1 MSKAVI
7 MAGGFGTRLRP
18 ITMNLPK
25 PMVPMMNVP
34 MMEHIVNLLKKHSIT
49 DIVSLLYFQP
59 EKITSYFG
67 NGSAFGI
74 SMKYMQAQADYGTA
88 GAVRYAYEHLT
99 ERFIII
105 SGDVLTDFDLTAAV
119 KFHEE
124 KRAKATI
131 VLTQAS
137 NPLQFG
143 IVMTDKDSKITRF
156 LEKPSWGEVFSDTI
170 NTGIYILE
178 PDVLELIPYQKDF
191 DFSKDLFPLMLHK
204 GMPLYGYTASG
215 YWQDVGNLDQ
225 YQQAQSDAIYGKV
238 KIDIKGERRGAE
250 PNVSYIAPTATVHET
265 AKLLGTVVL
274 GDNVVIGP
282 RAEITNSSL
291 GAGCEVGFGA
301 KIDNSVLWERVKVGD
316 FATIE
321 NDVIC
326 NETQIGEYATIG
338 ENVFIADKCVIGA
351 HAQLSSNI
359 KLWPE
364 KTVESRAILSRS
376 LVQEEKW
383 MRDLFNDARVTGVS
397 NIEMN
402 PEFGAKFGAA
412 LGNSFGAGTTIIA
425 SRDANEVSRMV
436 KRALAAGLM
445 SVGVDVVDLQAS
457 PLPLTRQ
464 AMRDGKAIAGV
475 HVRQSPYYPKQLDII
490 LFSADGRD
498 LQTNALKKIE
508 RLFFGEDI
516 KRVAPEDI
524 GSLIFPERTTE
535 AYTTA
540 YTNALNV
547 KAIADRR
554 FNIVVD
560 YAYGMTSLIFPR
572 LLGEL
577 QCSVV
582 GMNGY
587 VDTRRA
593 IRGEEESK
601 AAREQLGKVMSS
613 LKYEIGFIIDP
624 GVEKISLVDS
634 TGEWYESQRQLSV
647 VAKLFME
654 THKDRPPYKLAV
666 TVIASSA
673 IEEMAKA
680 YSNVTVVRIPNS
692 HSAMMEAARD
702 KDILFIGDRRGR
714 MIFTD
719 FFFASDAMFAIGKIL
734 EMLALSG
741 KSITEISREIPVVHQ
756 QSRRAA
762 CPWDKKGLIMRRAM
776 EYSEGK
782 RRELIDGV
790 KVFDDDCSVL
800 FLPDKESAAFHV
812 VVEAADEA
820 HANEYAD
827 KCFRLVEQWRDAQ

>member
-1 MSKAVI
+1 MKKAVI

-34 MMEHIVNLLKKHSIT
+34 MIEHIVNLLKKHSIT

-67 NGSAFGI
+67 TGSHFGV

-88 GAVRYAYEHLT
+88 GAVRYAQEHLS
-99 ERFIII
+99 ERFIVI

-124 KRAKATI
+124 KKAKATI

-143 IVMTDKDSKITRF
+143 IVMTDNDGKINRF

-178 PDVLELIPYQKDF
+178 PDVLDLIPYQKDF
-191 DFSKDLFPLMLHK
+191 DFSKDLFPLMLSK
-204 GMPLYGYTASG
+204 DLPLYGYTATG

-225 YQQAQSDAIYGKV
+225 YQQAQSDAIHGKV
-238 KIDIKGERRGAE
+238 NVEIKGEKKGT
-250 PNVSYIAPTATVHET
+250 SYIAPTAQVHET
-265 AKLLGTVVL
+265 AKLTGTVVI
-274 GDNVVIGP
+274 GDNVVVEA
-282 RAEITNSSL
+282 RAEIVDSSI
-291 GAGCEVGFGA
+291 GAGCMVGFGA
-301 KIDNSVLWERVKVGD
+301 RVDNCVLWERVKVGD
-316 FATIE
+316 FATVT

-326 NETQIGEYATIG
+326 NDTQIGEYATVE
-338 ENVFIADKCVIGA
+338 ENVFIADGCVIGE
-351 HAQLSSNI
+351 HAKLRSNI
-359 KLWPE
+359 KLWPG
-364 KTVESRAILSRS
+364 KQVESRAILSRS

-383 MRDLFNDARVTGVS
+383 MRELFSDARVTGIS

-402 PEFGAKFGAA
+402 PEFGAKFGSA
-412 LGNSFGAGTTIIA
+412 LGNSFGAGTTIIT

-445 SVGVDVVDLQAS
+445 SVGVDVVDLQTS

-464 AMRDGKAIAGV
+464 AMRDGKAVAGL
-475 HVRQSPYYPKQLDII
+475 HVRQSPYYPKQIDII

-516 KRVAPEDI
+516 KRAAPEDI
-524 GSLIFPERTTE
+524 GGLIFPERTTE
-535 AYTTA
+535 AYTNA
-540 YTNALNV
+540 YTTALNV
-547 KAIADRR
+547 KAIADRQ
-554 FNIVVD
+554 FNIVID
-560 YAYGMTSLIFPR
+560 YAYGMSSLIFPR

-593 IRGEEESK
+593 IRGPEESIQ
-601 AAREQLGKVMSS
+601 ARDQLSRVMSS

-624 GVEKISLVDS
+624 GVEKITVVDS
-634 TGEWYESQRQLSV
+634 NGKWYDPMRFAAIA
-647 VAKLFME
+647 AKLYME
-654 THKDRPPYKLAV
+654 THKDGEPYKIAV
-666 TVIASSA
+666 TVTLSTEFEAV
-673 IEEMAKA
+673 AKD
-680 YSNVTVVRIPNS
+680 YKNVTIVRIPNS

-702 KDILFIGDRRGR
+702 KHIALIADRRGR
-714 MIFTD
+714 LIFTE
-719 FFFASDAMFAIGKIL
+719 FFFAADAMFAIGKIL
-734 EMLALSG
+734 DMLAQTG
-741 KSITEISREIPVVHQ
+741 KTIADIDAELPIVHHKSRH
-756 QSRRAA
+756 AA

-782 RRELIDGV
+782 QRELIDGV
-790 KVFDDDCSVL
+790 KVLDGDFSVL
-800 FLPDKESAAFHV
+800 FLPDKESGAFHV
-812 VVEAADEA
+812 IAEGPDESAATE
-820 HANEYAD
+820 HAD
-827 KCFRLVEQWRDAQ
+827 KHLKLVEQWRDS